1 MATAKKLHLNK
12 AAVQF
17 FFFLDP
23 RVIVALRNTND

>member
-12 AAVQF
+12 AAV